1 MRLEEKLRELQ
12 RISKP
17 VLESRMQGQGCV
29 QEGLKPLPAHR
40 VPHGI
45 EEYVEGRVRNG
56 RLGEYFAAEQAL
68 PFGRPY
74 GKMRIGDI
82 AAADLRPLETILR
95 GPVLPSPERL
105 LFLDTETTGL
115 LDNTGT
121 CAFLIGIGSIQ
132 GSQFVVRQFFLRDYA
147 EERAVLAALAEE
159 MDRYEGLVTFN
170 GKSFDAPLLEGRYRL
185 HCLESPFNRVIHLD
199 LLHPARRL
207 WKLRLGSCHLTHL
220 EAHLLDIARD
230 GDVPGSEI
238 PGIYFDYLRTHDP
251 RGLQPVFFHNALDI
265 ISLAALTVEMAR
277 VIHDW
282 EIASESGGAAQIHSV
297 DLLSLSRMFERA
309 GAHSLAFPA
318 CARAIEI
325 GLPETVAPGAMW
337 QLAAH
342 HKRRGDYE
350 SAEKIWLELSAL
362 KTPFVLRT
370 FRELAIHY
378 ERRQR
383 DFAKALQFTEQAI
396 GLFTTDSSGPQLGLF
411 ARRRERLR
419 KLLAAPPM
427 LPAKGRTPRLRQST
441 GQ

>member
-1 MRLEEKLRELQ
+1 MHLEEKLRELQ

-17 VLESRMQGQGCV
+17 ALESRTQSPGWA
-29 QEGLKPLPAHR
+29 QERLKPLPAQR

-56 RLGEYFAAEQAL
+56 SLGEYFVAEQAL

-82 AAADLRPLETILR
+82 AAADLRPLETVLR
-95 GPVLPSPERL
+95 GPALPSPERL

-115 LDNTGT
+115 LDGTGT

-147 EERAVLAALAEE
+147 EESAVLTALAEE
-159 MDRYEGLVTFN
+159 MEQFEGLVTFN
-170 GKSFDAPLLEGRYRL
+170 GKSFDAPLLEGRYRF
-185 HCLESPFNRVIHLD
+185 HCLESPFKRIIHLD

-207 WKLRLGSCHLTHL
+207 WKLRLGRCHLTHL
-220 EAHLLDIARD
+220 ETHVLDIARD
-230 GDVPGSEI
+230 GDVSGSEI
-238 PGIYFDYLRTHDP
+238 PGIYFDYLHTRDP

-265 ISLAALTVEMAR
+265 MSLAALTVEMAR

-282 EIASESGGAAQIHSV
+282 EVASESGAAAQIHSV
-297 DLLSLSRMFERA
+297 DLLSLSHMLERA

-318 CARAIEI
+318 CARAIAL
-325 GLPETVAPGAMW
+325 GLPKTVEPGAMW

-342 HKRRGDYE
+342 HKRREDFE
-350 SAEKIWLELSAL
+350 SAEKIWLELTAL
-362 KTPFVLRT
+362 ETPFVLRA
-370 FRELAIHY
+370 FRELAIYY

-396 GLFTTDSSGPQLGLF
+396 NLLTTDSSGPQLGPF
-411 ARRRERLR
+411 TRRRERLQKR
-419 KLLAAPPM
+419 LAA
-427 LPAKGRTPRLRQST
+427 L
-441 GQ
+441 